1 MKRKIISTLLAMS
14 MVLSMAACGNSDEP
28 AGNSANGSAAEESDE
43 DSAPADDGGEESE
56 PADDGGEE
64 SEPADDGGSAAGS
77 GSAQVGGFEDVITIT
92 ADSDADP
99 FSWDSSTD
107 KMAAYIEENFGIAF
121 QQSETNYYNNEF
133 TVLQLAATD
142 GVLPK
147 VFAADILYYP
157 AIITQFIPEELVAE
171 IPENLLE
178 KYPLTKA
185 LLENDAVAQTVHGMY
200 DGYYFLPKPDSADPN
215 IYKAERKGIFIRT
228 DWLEKLNLEVP
239 TTWEEFYNVAHAF
252 THDDPDGNGVDDTFG
267 LTGDGMG
274 TLRYFF
280 SSTGISNRYWNRD
293 ADGNWFFGAMDDS
306 NIEIL
311 EWLRKMYED
320 GSIDP
325 DFGGIKWEDGLKTFS
340 SNRAGMCLR
349 NADADWINGV
359 AVKYYG
365 AANEGINPFD
375 RLGLIPALAL
385 KDGDTPRMDGYT
397 SCMVA
402 TMFSEDITEEEMDRF
417 LNFYEY
423 LLSDEGK
430 YMRMGFE
437 GEDWERDA
445 DGNIKLIRD
454 ENGNSTAM
462 SVKYPCSTVTHWP
475 SWGFE
480 LAAYENVE
488 YFDEY
493 NDETKALNAEACAIR
508 NQDPVWPEIGP
519 MLIDDTVVTD
529 ITSFAFGSEYW
540 QIITGTEPV
549 ADMFADMKQRAIDS
563 GYNDAVEAI
572 AQYAQQYGW

>member
-1 MKRKIISTLLAMS
+1 MKRKIISTLLAAS
-14 MVLSMAACGNSDEP
+14 MVLGMAACGSGDEP
-28 AGNSANGSAAEESDE
+28 ATGSGK
-43 DSAPADDGGEESE
+43 DSAPVESDDESE
-56 PADDGGEE
+56 PADEGDDEGE
-64 SEPADDGGSAAGS
+64 SADEGENAGGSSAGGS
-77 GSAQVGGFEDVITIT
+77 GAQIGGFDDVITLI

-99 FSWDSSTD
+99 FSWDPSTD

-121 QQSETNYYNNEF
+121 QQSETNYANNDF
-133 TVLQLAATD
+133 SVLQLAATD
-142 GVLPK
+142 GMLPT
-147 VFAADILYYP
+147 VFYADILYYP
-157 AIITQFIPEELVAE
+157 TMITQFIPEELVGE
-171 IPENLLE
+171 IPEHLLE

-185 LLENDAVAQTVHGMY
+185 LLENDAVSQLVHGMY

-228 DWLEKLNLEVP
+228 DWLDNLGLEVP
-239 TTWEEFYNVAHAF
+239 TTWEELYNVAHAF
-252 THDDPDGNGVDDTFG
+252 TYDDPDGNGVNDTFG

-280 SSTGISNRYWNRD
+280 SSTGVSNIYWNRD
-293 ADGNWFFGAMDDS
+293 EEGNWSFGPMDDK

-325 DFGGIKWEDGLKTFS
+325 DFGGIKWEDGLKTFC
-340 SNRAGMCLR
+340 SNTAGMCLR

-365 AANEGINPFD
+365 AANPGVNPFD

-385 KDGDTPRMDGYT
+385 KEGDTPRMEGYV

-402 TMFSEDITEEEMDRF
+402 TMFSESITEEEMDRF
-417 LNFYEY
+417 LNYYEF

-430 YMRMGFE
+430 YLRMGFE

-445 DGNIKLIRD
+445 EGNIKLIRD

-462 SVKYPCSTVTHWP
+462 SVKYPCSSVTHWP

-493 NDETKALNAEACAIR
+493 NDETKALNAKACEFR

-519 MLIDDTVVTD
+519 KLIDDTVVTD
-529 ITSFAFGSEYW
+529 ATSFSFSAEYW
-540 QIITGTEPV
+540 QIISGTEPV

-563 GYNDAVEAI
+563 GYNDAVEVVT
-572 AQYAQQYGW
+572 QYAEEYGW

>member
-1 MKRKIISTLLAMS
+1 MKRKLISTLLAMS
-14 MVLSMAACGNSDEP
+14 MVLGMAACGNNDEP
-28 AGNSANGSAAEESDE
+28 ASNSADGSASEEESQE
-43 DSAPADDGGEESE
+43 STPADDGGEESQSAE
-56 PADDGGEE
+56 DEGEDAEE
-64 SEPADDGGSAAGS
+64 S
-77 GSAQVGGFEDVITIT
+77 AQKGGFEDVITIV
-92 ADSDADP
+92 ADSDGDP
-99 FSWDSSTD
+99 FSWDPTSD
-107 KMAAYIEENFGIAF
+107 KMAKYIEENFGIAF
-121 QQSETNYYNNEF
+121 QQSETNYYNNDF
-133 TVLQLAATD
+133 SVLQLAATD
-142 GVLPK
+142 GALPK

-157 AIITQFIPEELVAE
+157 EEITQFIPEEFVAE
-171 IPENLLE
+171 IPESLLE

-185 LLENDAVAQTVHGMY
+185 LLENDAVSQTVRGMY
-200 DGYYFLPKPDSADPN
+200 DWYYFLPKPDSADPN

>member
-1 MKRKIISTLLAMS
+1 MKRKLISTLLAMS
-14 MVLSMAACGNSDEP
+14 MVLGMAACGNNDEP
-28 AGNSANGSAAEESDE
+28 ASNSADGSASEEESQE
-43 DSAPADDGGEESE
+43 STPADDGGEESQSAE
-56 PADDGGEE
+56 NEGEDAEE
-64 SEPADDGGSAAGS
+64 S
-77 GSAQVGGFEDVITIT
+77 AQKGGFEDVITIV
-92 ADSDADP
+92 ADSDGDP
-99 FSWDSSTD
+99 FSWDPTSD
-107 KMAAYIEENFGIAF
+107 KMAKYIEENFGIAF
-121 QQSETNYYNNEF
+121 QQSETNYYNNDF
-133 TVLQLAATD
+133 SVLQLAATD
-142 GVLPK
+142 GALPK

-157 AIITQFIPEELVAE
+157 EEITQFIPEEFVAE
-171 IPENLLE
+171 IPESLLE

-185 LLENDAVAQTVHGMY
+185 LLENDAVSQTVRGMY

>member
-1 MKRKIISTLLAMS
+1 MKRKIISTLLAAS
-14 MVLSMAACGNSDEP
+14 MVLGMAACGSGDEP
-28 AGNSANGSAAEESDE
+28 ATGSGK
-43 DSAPADDGGEESE
+43 DSAPVESDDESE
-56 PADDGGEE
+56 PADEGDDEGE
-64 SEPADDGGSAAGS
+64 SADEGENAGGSSAGGS
-77 GSAQVGGFEDVITIT
+77 GAQIGGFDDVITLI

-99 FSWDSSTD
+99 FSWDPSTD

-121 QQSETNYYNNEF
+121 QQSETNYANNDF
-133 TVLQLAATD
+133 SVLQLAATD
-142 GVLPK
+142 GMLPT
-147 VFAADILYYP
+147 VFYADILYYP
-157 AIITQFIPEELVAE
+157 TMITQFIPEELVGE
-171 IPENLLE
+171 IPEHLLE

-185 LLENDAVAQTVHGMY
+185 LLENDAVSQLVHGMY

-228 DWLEKLNLEVP
+228 DWLDNLGLEVP
-239 TTWEEFYNVAHAF
+239 TTWEELYNVAHAF
-252 THDDPDGNGVDDTFG
+252 TYDDPDGNGVNDTFG

-280 SSTGISNRYWNRD
+280 SSTGVSNIYWNRD
-293 ADGNWFFGAMDDS
+293 EEGNWSFGPMDDK

-325 DFGGIKWEDGLKTFS
+325 DFGGIKWEDGLKTFC
-340 SNRAGMCLR
+340 SNTAGMCLR

-365 AANEGINPFD
+365 AANPGVNPFD

-385 KDGDTPRMDGYT
+385 KEGDTPRMEGYV

-402 TMFSEDITEEEMDRF
+402 TMFSESITEEEMDRF
-417 LNFYEY
+417 LNYYEF

-430 YMRMGFE
+430 YLRMGFE

-445 DGNIKLIRD
+445 EGNIKLIRD

-462 SVKYPCSTVTHWP
+462 SVKYPCSSVTHWP

-493 NDETKALNAEACAIR
+493 NDETKALNAKACEFR
-508 NQDPVWPEIGP
+508 NQDPVWTEIGP
-519 MLIDDTVVTD
+519 KLIDDTVVTD
-529 ITSFAFGSEYW
+529 ATSFSFSAEYW
-540 QIITGTEPV
+540 QIISGTEPV

-563 GYNDAVEAI
+563 GYNDAVEVVT
-572 AQYAQQYGW
+572 QYAEEYGW